1 MKVRLRRL
9 RIVLRDE
16 GSGIIDI
23 SGRVGREYSY
33 RQDFPPA
40 DQLAPGRCP
49 STGAEYPASAI
60 T

>member
-1 MKVRLRRL
+1 M
-9 RIVLRDE
+9 LRDE

-23 SGRVGREYSY
+23 SGRLGREYSY

>member
-1 MKVRLRRL
+1 M
-9 RIVLRDE
+9 LRDE

-23 SGRVGREYSY
+23 SGRLGREYSY

-40 DQLAPGRCP
+40 DQLGARPLSVHR
-49 STGAEYPASAI
+49 AEYPASAI